1 MSNFIYFSRFDVFK
15 KYESLSRLDNDKKR
29 IFSKRISKLED
40 AWLWLLLKDIILPI
54 YYSR

>member
-40 AWLWLLLKDIILPI
+40 AWLWLQLKDIILPI